1 MKENNQ
7 LIWKAAAWFFGAM
20 ILLTL
25 VSRAIY
31 QHGIAVVSTERPT
44 AGAIAHS
51 VQAAGKTVQ
60 NQDLAVTTVGG
71 LRVGSVQ
78 VNEGQQVKEGDLLF
92 TLDLDFL
99 DEAILRQKQEM
110 KKQKLTISDAWSMAS
125 ASQKQRENQKAQAQE
140 NYDSAV
146 SRAETMC
153 NRAQR
158 DLERAEK
165 ALEDFRNG
173 AQGDKA
179 EEQSLIAA
187 CEDAQEALNTAKARL
202 ESLNQE
208 MEAEI
213 ARRQAEAEQGTIP
226 PVPDPTLPP
235 TVPAEPETEP
245 NMPETIPTVPETS
258 PTVSETETPTEE
270 IPALPLEPTV
280 APEETESFVEPLP
293 ETEPVLLPEPIPSKP
308 SALRGFFTRELSQA
322 EKNQIAN
329 AVRAEYAIRISQAE
343 AQVRDAEFTY
353 QQAQEE
359 LADYH
364 RDQQSP
370 KTEADLI
377 AAVEQAQEAYD
388 DAVTALENAE
398 IAGNRGIQSAA
409 LPNPTGSAGA
419 IGQITY
425 EQMELDLQKLEA
437 LREAEGKVLAPA
449 DGIITESHVKTGN
462 MTTDTTAMLMVDLSK
477 GCRFNCQITKDDSKY
492 IGVGDKVTLKASGN
506 GKQYKDLP
514 VTTLAQSKE
523 DEDLYDL
530 TVQLPPDT
538 LRYGASADLSFTKK
552 SRAYDCCVPIQALHM
567 DAHNNAYVLVIETT
581 DSILGRGLTA
591 KKIGVKVLE
600 KNNMLAA
607 LEVGS
612 VSQSQQLIVGA
623 DRFVDTGSRVR
634 VE

>member
-78 VNEGQQVKEGDLLF
+78 VNEGQQVKEGDILF

-213 ARRQAEAEQGTIP
+213 ARGQAEAEQETIP
-226 PVPDPTLPP
+226 PVSP
-235 TVPAEPETEP
+235 TVPTEPETA
-245 NMPETIPTVPETS
+245 PTVPETS
-258 PTVSETETPTEE
+258 PTVPETETPTEE
-270 IPALPLEPTV
+270 IPALPPEPTG

-364 RDQQSP
+364 RDQQST
-370 KTEADLI
+370 KTEAELI

-449 DGIITESHVKTGN
+449 DGIITETHVKTGN

-477 GCRFNCQITKDDSKY
+477 GCRFTCQITKDDSKY
-492 IGVGDKVTLKASGN
+492 VGVGDKVTLKASGN

-567 DAHNNAYVLVIETT
+567 DAHNNAYVLVMETT
-581 DSILGRGLTA
+581 DSILGKGLTA

-623 DRFVDTGSRVR
+623 DRFVDAGSRVR